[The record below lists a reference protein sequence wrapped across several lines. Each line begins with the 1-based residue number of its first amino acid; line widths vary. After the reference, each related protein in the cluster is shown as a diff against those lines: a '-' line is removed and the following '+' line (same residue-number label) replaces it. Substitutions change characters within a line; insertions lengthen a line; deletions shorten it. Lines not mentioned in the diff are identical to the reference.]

1 MAAISLAES
10 AMLRVRSEA
19 ARTPAALKDTSAL
32 KYMIERPTIVEKD
45 R

>member
-1 MAAISLAES
+1 MGAISLAEG

-19 ARTPAALKDTSAL
+19 TRTLAALKNISEV
-32 KYMIERPTIVEKD
+32 KYMIERPTVVEKD